1 MRVAN
6 VANVASG
13 PPGAAL
19 GAAVV
24 LPSSASQRD
33 AAGGPPAALL
43 AGPGERRVLL
53 PAHIAEQA
61 APAHGAIRDFAGVS
75 MGTGWSVRLVDHGRA
90 ATLPPRLQQGLQGQL
105 DQVVAQMSHWE
116 SDSDLGRFNLAEAGS
131 WQRLPDEFF
140 TVLSFAMRVA
150 RDTGDAYDPCAGAMV
165 NLWGFGPAGGFDRP
179 GFAPPDAAQVARLL
193 ERRRQARVELDP
205 AGRRA
210 RQPGGA
216 LLDLSAVAKGYGV
229 DRLAEYLEAQ
239 GIRHYLVEV
248 GGELRGA
255 GVKPDGQP
263 WWVALEQPGASTAGV
278 APSVAVLSAVAPAGP
293 AAAVH
298 ADAAT
303 ASAGGELVLALHG
316 LAVATS
322 GDYRR
327 YFNADAADPAA
338 RPLRYSHT
346 IDPRSGMP
354 IANQLASV
362 TVVHAHC
369 MAADAWSTALTV
381 LGPEAGLALADRLG
395 LAARFVLRTPDG
407 YAEHL
412 SAAFQQMLA

>member
-1 MRVAN
+1 M
-6 VANVASG
+6 
-13 PPGAAL
+13 
-19 GAAVV
+19 
-24 LPSSASQRD
+24 
-33 AAGGPPAALL
+33 AGGPAVASALL

-131 WQRLPDEFF
+131 WQRLPEEFF
-140 TVLSFAMRVA
+140 TVLAFAMRVA

-165 NLWGFGPAGGFDRP
+165 NLWGFGPAGGFERP

-193 ERRRQARVELDP
+193 ERRRQARVELDH

-210 RQPGGA
+210 RQPGGV

-263 WWVALEQPGASTAGV
+263 WWVALEQPGASTAGM
-278 APSVAVLSAVAPAGP
+278 APSVAALSAAAPAGP
-293 AAAVH
+293 AAA
-298 ADAAT
+298 A

-327 YFNADAADPAA
+327 YFNADAADLSSPAHTQ
-338 RPLRYSHT
+338 PQRYSHT

-354 IANQLASV
+354 ITNQLASV
-362 TVVHAHC
+362 TVVHAQC

-407 YAEHL
+407 CAERL